1 MEILVETKTFYELD
15 QKPSMYVLG
24 ISEKEI

>member
-1 MEILVETKTFYELD
+1 MEILVETKKFYELN
-15 QKPSMYVLG
+15 QKPSMYVVG

>member
-1 MEILVETKTFYELD
+1 MEILVETTTFYELN
-15 QKPSMYVLG
+15 QKPSMYVVG

>member
-1 MEILVETKTFYELD
+1 MEILVETKMFYELN
-15 QKPSMYVLG
+15 QKPSMYVVG

>member
-1 MEILVETKTFYELD
+1 MEILVETKTFYELN
-15 QKPSMYVLG
+15 QKPSMYVVG